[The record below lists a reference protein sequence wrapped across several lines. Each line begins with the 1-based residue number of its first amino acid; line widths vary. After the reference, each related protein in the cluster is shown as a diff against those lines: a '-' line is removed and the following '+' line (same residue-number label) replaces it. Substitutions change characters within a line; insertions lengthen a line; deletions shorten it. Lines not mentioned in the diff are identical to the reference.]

1 MKQALIDVGSNSIRL
16 TVYDLHGTSFAI
28 LFKEKI
34 MAGLAGYVENGELSN
49 DGILAAADAINRFQN
64 TLKLLNIENLKV
76 FATASLRN
84 VSNTSDALRAIR
96 TRTGIQVEVLSG
108 EMEAKYGY
116 DGAMCEISEKEGIYV
131 DIGGA
136 STEIVLFCDGHL
148 QKAGSVPL
156 GSLKL
161 YRECVRNIIPGKG
174 SQKRIR
180 RKIRTAFTDDA
191 IVNLPAESTMVCT
204 GGTARAMLNLCQK
217 LYDLPES
224 QRSVSSSQLAGLVS
238 FLKQADHET
247 AVFLLRYEPAR
258 IHTLIPGIMIL
269 HYLSMKYQVNEITVS
284 HYGVREGYLLNR
296 IHV

>member
-16 TVYDLHGTSFAI
+16 TVYDLHGTSFDI

-34 MAGLAGYVENGELSN
+34 MAGLAGYVENGKLSK
-49 DGILAAADAINRFQN
+49 DGILVATEAIHRFQN

-84 VSNTSDALRAIR
+84 VSNTSEALEAIHAE
-96 TRTGIQVEVLSG
+96 TGIFVEVLSG
-108 EMEAKYGY
+108 EMEAAYGY
-116 DGAMCEISEKEGIYV
+116 DGAMCEMQEKEGIYV

-136 STEIVLFCDGHL
+136 STEIVLFHDGDL

-161 YRECVRNIIPGKG
+161 YRECVRNILPGKG
-174 SQKRIR
+174 SQRRIR
-180 RKIRTAFTDDA
+180 RKIKAAFTDDA
-191 IVNLPAESTMVCT
+191 IVNLPDEPIMVCT
-204 GGTARAMLNLCQK
+204 GGTARATLNLCRK

-224 QRSVSSSQLAGLVS
+224 QQTVSSDRLTGLVS
-238 FLKQADHET
+238 FLQQADHET

-258 IHTLIPGIMIL
+258 IHTLIPGVMIL
-269 HYLSMKYQVNEITVS
+269 QYLAEKYNINEITVS
-284 HYGVREGYLLNR
+284 HYGVREGYLINR
-296 IHV
+296 IHS